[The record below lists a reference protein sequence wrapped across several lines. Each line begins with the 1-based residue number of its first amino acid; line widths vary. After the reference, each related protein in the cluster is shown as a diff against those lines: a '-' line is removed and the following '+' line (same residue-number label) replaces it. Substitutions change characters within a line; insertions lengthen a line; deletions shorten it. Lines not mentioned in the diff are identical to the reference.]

1 MIYTVVSSAKRH
13 DLDVW
18 AYLRDV
24 LKQLA
29 RGVEDLDSLLPDRW
43 KASHPEA
50 VRTYR
55 QDEREAKAIAKRQR
69 RRRRRVLQRARGKRR

>member
-1 MIYTVVSSAKRH
+1 
-13 DLDVW
+13 VW

-24 LKQLA
+24 LEQLA
-29 RGVEDLDSLLPDRW
+29 RGVEELDLLLPDRW
-43 KASHPEA
+43 KTSYPEA

-55 QDEREAKAIAKRQR
+55 QDEREAKATAKRER